1 MKDLLF
7 ILKLF
12 TPYKFWLIAGLLI
25 ALITALAAA
34 SLLTLSGWFITS
46 SAIAGI
52 LAPDGAAIAFNFV
65 QPAAEMRALAI
76 IRTLG
81 RYSERLITHE
91 ATFRILSEIRCWF
104 FAKLIPLTPG
114 RLGMK
119 RSADLLTG
127 ITHDIDTLDGLY
139 LRLIL
144 PVFVAFF
151 GGGLVILFIAT
162 YSIEISLLAIVML
175 VITSLLIPW
184 MFYKPYQQGA
194 NKVVEQSARLK
205 VLQIEMLQGITELSV
220 FGAYPRF
227 KKKFL
232 NLSEQM
238 LETQTINNKLSAL
251 SSAIA
256 QLLSQLIA
264 LATLVI
270 GSVLFQQG
278 DISAAIL
285 VMLFFCVLAVYELVS
300 PLPSSI
306 QILTKTRAAIKRI
319 LHITQLTPT
328 VTDPISPQTLPTTG
342 DIKIYNLSFRYSEQ
356 SDWVLQN
363 VNLSIPQGSKIA
375 IVGMSG
381 AGKTTLL
388 QMLMRFYD
396 PQQGNITYSG
406 IDYQHI
412 RIDKLNKHYAL
423 LSQQTQLFA
432 ATIKEN
438 LLIAAPTASDA
449 ELTQAINLAGLTK
462 MVSQLTEGINT
473 WIGENGV
480 KISTGESRRLALARV
495 YLKKAPIL
503 LLDEPTESLD
513 RETEDAVLNALAEL
527 AKNTTVIM
535 VTHRKVGLNLVDCV
549 YTINGG
555 KLRLEM
561 ENE

>member
-1 MKDLLF
+1 MKDLLP
-7 ILKLF
+7 IIKLF
-12 TPYKFWLIAGLLI
+12 IPYKFWLIAGLLI

-65 QPAAEMRALAI
+65 QPAAEIRALAI
-76 IRTLG
+76 TRTFG
-81 RYSERLITHE
+81 RYAERLITHE
-91 ATFRILSEIRCWF
+91 ATFRILTEIRCWF
-104 FAKLIPLTPG
+104 FAKLIPLAPG

-127 ITHDIDTLDGLY
+127 ITHDIDTLDALY

-144 PVFVAFF
+144 PVFIAIF
-151 GGGLVILFIAT
+151 GGGLVILFIAS
-162 YSIEISLLAIVML
+162 YSIKISLVALIL
-175 VITSLLIPW
+175 LLITAIFIPW
-184 MFYKPYQQGA
+184 LFYKPCQHGA
-194 NKVVEQSARLK
+194 NKIVEQTAKVK
-205 VLQIEMLQGITELSV
+205 VLQLEMLQGIAELSV

-227 KKKFL
+227 KKKIL
-232 NLSEQM
+232 DVSETM
-238 LETQTINNKLSAL
+238 LETQTVNNKLSAL

-278 DISAAIL
+278 HISAAVL

-300 PLPSSI
+300 PLSSSI
-306 QILTKTRAAIKRI
+306 QMLTKTRTAIKRI
-319 LHITQLTPT
+319 IHITQLTPT
-328 VTDPISPQTLPTTG
+328 ITDPISPKTISVAG
-342 DIKIYNLSFRYSEQ
+342 DIKINNLSFRYSDQ
-356 SDWVLQN
+356 SNWILKN
-363 VNLSIPQGSKIA
+363 INLSIPQKSKIA
-375 IVGMSG
+375 IVGLSG

-388 QMLMRFYD
+388 QILMRFYD

-406 IDYQHI
+406 IDYQHV
-412 RIDKLNKHYAL
+412 RIDELNKHYAL

-438 LLIAAPTASDA
+438 LLIAAPSASDA
-449 ELTQAINLAGLTK
+449 ELTQAINMAGLTK
-462 MVSQLTEGINT
+462 MVSRLTEGIHT

-480 KISTGESRRLALARV
+480 KISTGEGRRLALARV
-495 YLKKAPIL
+495 YLKNAPIL
-503 LLDEPTESLD
+503 LLDEPTEGLD
-513 RETEDAVLNALAEL
+513 KETEDEVLNALAEL

-535 VTHRKVGLNLVDCV
+535 VTHRKAGLNLVDCV
-549 YTINGG
+549 YKINGG